1 MADVIR
7 PSGFVPVRL
16 PIDLGRV
23 LAFVRRELDP
33 AFRELAAWQANNGM
47 SNPTYLLYDPARP
60 SKTNMYILRKKP
72 PGKLLKSAHD
82 IEREY
87 RVMRALQDGGVA
99 VPVPRI
105 YHYCRDLSVVG
116 TEFYVMEYVEGRVFE
131 DDTLPG
137 FSASQRAALYADM
150 VRVLAALHAADFRA
164 LGLERHGKVRRVR
177 PPPPPPPPPPLQQRG
192 ESCVPARERSPTA
205 PSPFLAAR
213 PARSWPPLACGR
225 L

>member
-1 MADVIR
+1 MAA
-7 PSGFVPVRL
+7 PPTGFVPVRL
-16 PIDLGRV
+16 HIDLGRV
-23 LAFVRRELDP
+23 LAFARRELDP
-33 AFRELAAWQANNGM
+33 AFGELAAWQANNWM
-47 SNPTYLLYDPARP
+47 SNPTYLLYDPTRP
-60 SKTNMYILRKKP
+60 GSTMYILRKKP

-105 YHYCRDLSVVG
+105 YHYCRDLAVVG

-137 FSASQRAALYADM
+137 FSAAQRAALYADM

-164 LGLERHGKVRRVR
+164 IGLERHGKVCRVS
-177 PPPPPPPPPPLQQRG
+177 PPPPPQQQ
-192 ESCVPARERSPTA
+192 
-205 PSPFLAAR
+205 
-213 PARSWPPLACGR
+213 
-225 L
+225 